1 VTAIPAAHRL
11 PHLTKRARGFVDGWN
26 RLGSQTAFYIKAL
39 GLVWEAVVRYK
50 VETLR
55 LIANMSL
62 GVGALAII
70 GGTVVIV
77 TTLTMSTGGLVGIQ
91 LYRSLSDVGVQAL
104 SGFASAYINTRIS
117 SPLIAD
123 IGLAATIGAGATAQ
137 LGAMRIN
144 EEIDALEVMGIQT
157 IAYLA
162 STRVVAGVIVVVP
175 LWCMAALSGFLAT
188 RILVIFVYGQ
198 PPGVYDHYFHTY
210 LQPTDLI
217 WSLLQVI
224 ASAVTIMLVHT
235 YYGFNASG
243 GPAGVGEA
251 VGRAVRTS
259 LIVAVAVTLAVA
271 MAAYGVSG
279 NFHLSG

>member
-1 VTAIPAAHRL
+1 MPAAHRL
-11 PHLTKRARGFVDGWN
+11 PRLAKGVRGFADGWN
-26 RLGSQTAFYIKAL
+26 RLGSQTAFYVKAL
-39 GLVWEAVVRYK
+39 GLVWEAMARYK

-144 EEIDALEVMGIQT
+144 EEIDALEVMGIRT

-162 STRVVAGVIVVVP
+162 STRVLAGVVVVVP

-188 RILVIFVYGQ
+188 RMLVIFIYGQ

-217 WSLLQVI
+217 WSLMQVI

-271 MAAYGVSG
+271 LAAYGVSG